1 MIKIEITDLNNLG
14 YNELSNLIEYLKST
28 LVSISP
34 SEVSIIPR
42 DLPDSKLNENKYEID
57 CSIEGD
63 GDNIKS
69 SDSERW
75 EGDPSFNP
83 FAKCSAIPNTEIP
96 YISLN
101 IIPGTVI
108 PIIPKVPLFNP
119 EIKANIE
126 VELDSK
132 GMPWNEKIHAK
143 TKSKN
148 KNGEWKGLRGSAN
161 KINESKPNQE
171 VSNPIPKAA
180 LTPDLR
186 ISSEESKPNQEIPYS
201 PIISPSLEEPTN
213 NFATLMTLITSSIAN
228 NTLEKYEV
236 TKIINDFGLPTIPV
250 VATRPD
256 LIPAIIQ
263 ALKECISESV

>member
-34 SEVSIIPR
+34 SEVSIIPISR
-42 DLPDSKLNENKYEID
+42 DLSDSKLNQNEYETG

-69 SDSERW
+69 TDSERW

-83 FAKCSAIPNTEIP
+83 FAKGSTTPNTERDSVLVHI
-96 YISLN
+96 IS
-101 IIPGTVI
+101 GTI
-108 PIIPKVPLFNP
+108 NPLIPKVPLFNP
-119 EIKANIE
+119 EIKANIQE
-126 VELDSK
+126 ELDSK
-132 GMPWNEKIHAK
+132 GVPWNEKIHAK
-143 TKSKN
+143 TKTKN
-148 KNGEWKGLRGSAN
+148 KNGEWKGLRGTAN
-161 KINESKPNQE
+161 KINELK
-171 VSNPIPKAA
+171 PIPKAP
-180 LTPDLR
+180 LTPDPR
-186 ISSEESKPNQEIPYS
+186 ISSEESKLNQEIPYS